1 MDKTIISDTSCLISL
16 DKLGLLH
23 LLKQF
28 YKEITITPE
37 VNMEWGKPV
46 PNWVVENRAQ
56 NIELQSKLEN
66 KLGKGEASSIVL
78 ALELQPSIVIIDEA
92 KGRKIAKTF
101 NLEVIGTLGIL
112 ILAFRNGYLN
122 DLENTLLNLKSNG
135 FRVSDALL
143 QKVIDSNSP
152 K

>member
-23 LLKQF
+23 LLNLF

-37 VNMEWGKPV
+37 VQMEWGKPI
-46 PNWVVENRAQ
+46 PDWVNENRVQ
-56 NIELQSKLEN
+56 NTKLQSKLEN

-78 ALELQPSIVIIDEA
+78 ALELQPSVVIIDES

-112 ILAFRNGYLN
+112 ILAFKNGYLN
-122 DLENTLLNLKSNG
+122 DLEDTLLNLKSNG
-135 FRVSDALL
+135 FRVSDVLL
-143 QKVIDSNSP
+143 QKVIDSS
-152 K
+152 KRK

>member
-1 MDKTIISDTSCLISL
+1 M

-37 VNMEWGKPV
+37 VKMEWGKPV
-46 PNWVVENRAQ
+46 PNWVVENKAQ
-56 NIELQSKLEN
+56 KIELQSKLEN
-66 KLGKGEASSIVL
+66 KLGKGEANTIVL

-112 ILAFRNGYLN
+112 ILAFKNGYLN
-122 DLENTLLNLKSNG
+122 D
-135 FRVSDALL
+135 
-143 QKVIDSNSP
+143 
-152 K
+152 

>member
-1 MDKTIISDTSCLISL
+1 MNKTIISDTSCLISL

-23 LLKQF
+23 LLNLF

-37 VNMEWGKPV
+37 VQMEWGKPI
-46 PNWVVENRAQ
+46 PDWVNENRAQ
-56 NIELQSKLEN
+56 NTKLQSKLEN

-78 ALELQPSIVIIDEA
+78 ALELQPSVVIIDES

-112 ILAFRNGYLN
+112 ILAFKNGYLN
-122 DLENTLLNLKSNG
+122 DLEDTLLNLKSNG
-135 FRVSDALL
+135 FRVSDVLL
-143 QKVIDSNSP
+143 QKVIDSS
-152 K
+152 KRK